1 MLCVVVTTSNGMK
14 KKTRQSLFYVAVVVF
29 AVLSYLI
36 VMFALGYKYDFVEN
50 KFLKT
55 GSFQIKTNVDAQVYI
70 NDKLAGNTSFL
81 LNSFS
86 EARLLPRTYSV
97 RVQRGNYQLWQKL
110 VTIEAGRFAD
120 FPKVVLLPESDEFR
134 EVMVASVS
142 LSGKLRAE
150 FLSKEKIVIV
160 INSRGQTETINF
172 QNGERIKSTPRPQ
185 PADKDAEEKIPAPLL
200 SPDGEKI
207 LTFGKHEIWGKWIKD
222 AGYQPYKKSGDE
234 ELITRFSQEIRD
246 VQWYFD
252 SAHVLADIGGILK
265 LVEIDDRDG
274 INIMDVKSVTGAFYY
289 DRGENMVYTLEERN
303 LVKTYL
309 K

>member
-1 MLCVVVTTSNGMK
+1 MK
-14 KKTRQSLFYVAVVVF
+14 KKTRQSLFYAAVVVF

-70 NDKLAGNTSFL
+70 NDKLVGTTSFL

-86 EARLLPRTYSV
+86 ETRLLPRTYSV
-97 RVQRGNYQLWQKL
+97 RIQRDNYQLWQKL
-110 VTIEAGRFAD
+110 VTVEAGRFAD

-134 EVMVASVS
+134 EVTVASIS
-142 LSGKLRAE
+142 LSGTLKAE

-160 INSRGQTETINF
+160 SNSRGQTETINF
-172 QNGERIKSTPRPQ
+172 QSGERIKSIPRLQ
-185 PADKDAEEKIPAPLL
+185 PADKDVAKKIPAPLL
-200 SPDGEKI
+200 SPDGEKT
-207 LTFGKHEIWGKWIKD
+207 LTFGKHEIGVKWIKD

-234 ELITRFSQEIRD
+234 ELITRFSQDIRD

-252 SAHVLADIGGILK
+252 SAHVLANVGGIMK

-274 INIMDVKSVTGAFYY
+274 INIMDIKLTAGAFYY
-289 DRGENMVYTLEERN
+289 DRGEDTVYVLEGKN
-303 LVKTYL
+303 IIKTYL